1 MARSLRPA
9 CGNHVTVRRQ
19 GDDGDPP
26 EARPTGRPAVTLVE
40 HWAPTLG
47 ANRAAPAPAGGHAG
61 LTTGN
66 PRWATMQWRDLP
78 CIIRAHLSI
87 RIKGYYA

>member
-9 CGNHVTVRRQ
+9 CGNRMTIRRQ
-19 GDDGDPP
+19 ADDRRR
-26 EARPTGRPAVTLVE
+26 EKPTAPDRPAVTQVE
-40 HWAPTLG
+40 HWAATLG
-47 ANRAAPAPAGGHAG
+47 PNRAVAAPAGGHAG

>member
-1 MARSLRPA
+1 MVRDVRAFTCTGWESRGLGVARVGVSP
-9 CGNHVTVRRQ
+9 GWGGV
-19 GDDGDPP
+19 
-26 EARPTGRPAVTLVE
+26 VTLVE
-40 HWAPTLG
+40 HWATTLG
-47 ANRAAPAPAGGHAG
+47 ANHALAAPDDGHAG

>member
-1 MARSLRPA
+1 MVRDGSGFTGAAGRRGMARGL
-9 CGNHVTVRRQ
+9 GGV
-19 GDDGDPP
+19 
-26 EARPTGRPAVTLVE
+26 VTLVE

-47 ANRAAPAPAGGHAG
+47 VNRAAAAPAGGHAG

>member
-1 MARSLRPA
+1 M
-9 CGNHVTVRRQ
+9 VRDAS
-19 GDDGDPP
+19 GF
-26 EARPTGRPAVTLVE
+26 TGAGAYRAGWGGVVTLVE
-40 HWAPTLG
+40 RWAATLG
-47 ANRAAPAPAGGHAG
+47 GNRRAAGLAGGHAG

>member
-1 MARSLRPA
+1 MGPPGFRVARVRGWGLR
-9 CGNHVTVRRQ
+9 GLGGV
-19 GDDGDPP
+19 
-26 EARPTGRPAVTLVE
+26 VTLVE

-47 ANRAAPAPAGGHAG
+47 VNRAAAAPAGGHAG